1 MIYFI
6 NAHRTG
12 EPDLI
17 IQVRS
22 DLPAENLINS
32 IKNAVADFVNSD
44 SSEARNAM
52 QATQNQFNWGDLD
65 LWLPARHA
73 RDHSFEIIG
82 AAIADMTVDHDES
95 LLPE

>member
-17 IQVRS
+17 IQVKS
-22 DLPAENLINS
+22 DLPTEDLVAS
-32 IKNAVADFVNSD
+32 IKSAVTDFVNSD
-44 SSEARNAM
+44 SSKTRNAM
-52 QATQNQFNWGDLD
+52 QATQNQFNGGDLA

-73 RDHSFEIIG
+73 RDHGFEIIG